1 MTSVTVED
9 KAPVFSF
16 ATRTAKRS
24 RSRSSAARKPF
35 FYFCPKDETPA
46 CTKEACG
53 FRDSYEDFLKA
64 GAEVI
69 GVSGD
74 AAGQHKSLV
83 RVERTAH
90 AEG

>member
-1 MTSVTVED
+1 MTSVTCRRQGARFHASRPERQSGLARGVPRQ
-9 KAPVFSF
+9 KAVFLFLSEG
-16 ATRTAKRS
+16 RDS
-24 RSRSSAARKPF
+24 
-35 FYFCPKDETPA
+35 A